1 MKSSFK
7 AKVKCAQLGL
17 KYIGTGRGF
26 ETAIESIGLL
36 ARVESLTATP
46 PNTACTRSPAK
57 NAGATLAPHVV
68 CLANHA
74 GVVVGLQ
81 PVGTA
86 CAF

>member
-36 ARVESLTATP
+36 ARWKAWPQRRPTK
-46 PNTACTRSPAK
+46 R
-57 NAGATLAPHVV
+57 APDGWDSARF
-68 CLANHA
+68 L
-74 GVVVGLQ
+74 GL
-81 PVGTA
+81 
-86 CAF
+86 F